1 MTEAKK
7 ASGSR
12 IGEWF
17 KNRRTAKAICPAE
30 RRTLPI
36 GAIAG
41 QNITE
46 PKEKPPNGGV
56 LPLEFFHWRPPW
68 PAPFRSSPPATSAR
82 IPPEARRFPSQAAPS
97 GRRSQRCPSPPRR

>member
-56 LPLEFFHWRPPW
+56 LPLEFFHWRPTCRRIRILPL
-68 PAPFRSSPPATSAR
+68 PGQISRHFCAAVSAMT
-82 IPPEARRFPSQAAPS
+82 
-97 GRRSQRCPSPPRR
+97 